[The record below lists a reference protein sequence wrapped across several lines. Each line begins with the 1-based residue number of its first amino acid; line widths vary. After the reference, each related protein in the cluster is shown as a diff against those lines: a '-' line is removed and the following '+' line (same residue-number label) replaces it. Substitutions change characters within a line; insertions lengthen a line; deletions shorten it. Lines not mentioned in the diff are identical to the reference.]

1 MRIFPS
7 NQTSPILVIDGL
19 SKCIGTRTIL
29 TDVSLKVRRGT
40 VTALIGPSG
49 AGKSTLL
56 RCINALED
64 YQNGEIRLSGKRL
77 SYRGE
82 GRARERLPDR
92 LLAAERSRIGMVF
105 QSYTL
110 FPHLSVEENITLG
123 LRHVKK
129 LSRTKAS
136 ELADHW
142 LARVGLPGFQHRYP
156 HQLSGGQLQRI
167 AIARALALEPELLL
181 LDEVTSALD
190 PELTGEVL
198 GVIRDLASVGTTMLV
213 VSHEMALVR
222 EVADEVVF
230 MRDGRIVAVDTP
242 RALFEPSSAAAAFVN
257 RLTWSAHSTT

>member
-1 MRIFPS
+1 MRILTS
-7 NQTSPILVIDGL
+7 NQSPILFIEGL
-19 SKCIGTRTIL
+19 SKLIGSRSIL
-29 TDVSLKVRRGT
+29 TDVSLSVRRGT

-64 YQNGEIRLSGKRL
+64 YQTGEIRLAGKQL
-77 SYRGE
+77 GYAGE
-82 GRARERLPDR
+82 GRARRRLPDR

-110 FPHLSVEENITLG
+110 FPHLSVEDNITLG

-129 LSRTKAS
+129 LSRAKAA

-142 LARVGLPGFQHRYP
+142 LARVGIPGFQHRYP

-198 GVIRDLASVGTTMLV
+198 AVIRDLASVGTTMLV
-213 VSHEMALVR
+213 VSHEMAFIR
-222 EVADEVVF
+222 EVADEVVL
-230 MRDGRIVAVDTP
+230 MRDGRIVAVETP
-242 RALFEPSSAAAAFVN
+242 HALFEPSSAAASFVN
-257 RLTWSAHSTT
+257 RLTWSARSTA

>member
-1 MRIFPS
+1 MRILAS
-7 NQTSPILVIDGL
+7 NQSPILFIEGL
-19 SKCIGTRTIL
+19 SKLIGTQSIL
-29 TDVSLKVRRGT
+29 ADVSLSVRRGT

-64 YQNGEIRLSGKRL
+64 YQAGEIRLAGKQL
-77 SYRGE
+77 SYAGE
-82 GRARERLPDR
+82 GSARRRLPDR
-92 LLAAERSRIGMVF
+92 LLAGERSRIGMVF

-110 FPHLSVEENITLG
+110 FPHLSVEDNITLG

-198 GVIRDLASVGTTMLV
+198 AVIRDLASVGTTMLV
-213 VSHEMALVR
+213 VSHEMAFIR
-222 EVADEVVF
+222 EVADEVVL
-230 MRDGRIVAVDTP
+230 MRDGRIVAVETP
-242 RALFEPSSAAAAFVN
+242 HALFEPSSAAAAFVS
-257 RLTWSAHSTT
+257 RLTWSARSTA